1 MLQITY
7 LTQNDADTVEIRF
20 IIEDYFKYHTIHE
33 PTFEYKPNGFILTI
47 EDINGWEY
55 SKQTIDTINRLI
67 VRNRKIHVV
76 VGINLTQN
84 S

>member
-1 MLQITY
+1 MLKITY
-7 LTQNDADTVEIRF
+7 LTQSDEDTIEIRF
-20 IIEDYFKYHTIHE
+20 IIEDYFKHFTIHE
-33 PTFEYKPNGFILTI
+33 PIFEYKPNGYTLTI

-67 VRNRKIHVV
+67 VRNRKIHAV
-76 VGINLTQN
+76 VGIHLFQN

>member
-1 MLQITY
+1 MLKITY
-7 LTQNDADTVEIRF
+7 LTETDADTLEIRF
-20 IIEDYFKYHTIHE
+20 LIEDYFKHFTIHE

-76 VGINLTQN
+76 VGINLEQN
-84 S
+84 N